1 MKLFKTLNKQTGFS
15 LVELMVVVAIIGILA
30 TVAIP
35 NLRKF
40 QDKARQ
46 SEAKSQLSSYYTA
59 QETFRSEYNSY
70 VGNFEDMKFAPQ
82 GKTIYNVGMPDAV
95 TTAAIA
101 GYTFVAGA
109 SQNIKECITAGNCPG
124 VQKSFDDTQSAIST
138 GSITCATGN
147 CDAWLASAK
156 GKLNS
161 IDEWSINNTKVMSNI
176 SDGTN

>member
-1 MKLFKTLNKQTGFS
+1 MKLFKTLKKQTGFS

-70 VGNFEDMKFAPQ
+70 FNTFESLKFIPQ
-82 GKTIYNVGMPDAV
+82 GKVIYDVGMPDGVAIPTISGFTAV
-95 TTAAIA
+95 
-101 GYTFVAGA
+101 G
-109 SQNIKECITAGNCPG
+109 SSRNIKMCLSAGTCSA
-124 VQKSFDDTQSAIST
+124 QKAFDDAQTVGT
-138 GSITCATGN
+138 GTITCASGN

-161 IDEWSINNTKVMSNI
+161 VDEWSINNFKVMSNI